1 MRRIS
6 RSGWLRALSVRGRHR
21 KTVHPSV
28 GPNRASI
35 PSCCFST
42 AQESDSCSNVSLSGR
57 VFQQPAKDDPEED
70 ANETSPPY
78 ILASSRGCYRADV
91 PLSWTDLRSDRVL
104 RDAISRTRGHHH
116 RMESNRSNNSRAGST
131 PHRSA
136 DSSVGDAPCR
146 NVRGGQLD

>member
-1 MRRIS
+1 MPSAGIPLRPS
-6 RSGWLRALSVRGRHR
+6 FVRSIHACIARPRPF
-21 KTVHPSV
+21 TP
-28 GPNRASI
+28 
-35 PSCCFST
+35 
-42 AQESDSCSNVSLSGR
+42 
-57 VFQQPAKDDPEED
+57 KDDPEED

-116 RMESNRSNNSRAGST
+116 RMESNRSNNARAGST